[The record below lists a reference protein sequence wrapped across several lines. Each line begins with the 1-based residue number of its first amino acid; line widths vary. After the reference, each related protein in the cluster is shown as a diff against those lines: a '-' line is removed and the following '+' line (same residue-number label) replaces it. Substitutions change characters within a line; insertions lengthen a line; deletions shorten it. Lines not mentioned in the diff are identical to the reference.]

1 MRFNIKFHRIEKIIF
16 LAFLFLISFRLFA
29 VIPVDTTQ
37 VAEKVYL
44 HVDRSMYTSGEDI
57 WFKAYVID
65 PSTNKLSP
73 NTNNLHIE
81 LIAPESEI
89 VQSRI
94 IRVDNGS
101 GHGDFSLPDSIPSGQ
116 YRIRAYTNHMR
127 NYGDEKF
134 FVKEIAIVDPNETDK
149 LQLPVRKIDNRID
162 ITFFPEGG
170 SLIDNVTSTIGFKAV
185 NTLGKGCDVTVK
197 LYSSS
202 GELITIF
209 NSTHLGMGF
218 FNLKPLTGY
227 TYYTVVQGKDGTEIK
242 APIPASFPAGVAI
255 STLITPDQNLML
267 TINTNTATLPS
278 LIGKDLDVEVSLRN
292 LVHKT
297 IKLKFD
303 SLVNNFLMPLADI
316 PDGVLRVTL
325 GVPDGL
331 PLCERLV
338 FLQRNQN
345 ERLIVTTDKIEYKP
359 REKVTVTI
367 ALSGDSTL
375 TDKGDFSMAVVEK
388 RLSDSSAPYSRS
400 ITSWFLLESDVRGP
414 VEDPGYYFDPDNEKR
429 LQDLDL
435 LLLTQGW
442 RDFEWKYDTLAAFKH
457 EMGFTISGQVKR
469 ILNNN
474 PIPAVKINAAVF
486 HMNTTEFMDARTD
499 KDGKFRFEELE
510 VYGKVRIFLSST
522 GKLENLQGKIS
533 VEPVS
538 YNPPGAEKLQKDTEV
553 LEIAQKELASYK
565 QEASYRLNALKKYK
579 LSDTISLGEVTIT
592 ATKIE
597 PPQEV
602 KVRESRRIY
611 TAPDKELIVL
621 PTQESFSGD
630 VFSYL
635 SGRIP
640 GVQVVR
646 GIDKSNL
653 FYPDDVQI
661 FIRGQYSTKKKE
673 DGSYVRFGALI
684 LLDGYELEDAGIG
697 FVLSTPMNAIDRID
711 ILNATP
717 LYGMRGANGVINIIT
732 KVGLRREPVSLAPNS
747 VYTSF
752 QGFEVPR
759 IFYSPKYDNKTE
771 LTAAPDYRSTIFW
784 EPEINQNNDKKEV
797 DFFNSDR
804 PTEVNIT
811 VEGVAEKGIPLSC
824 KTNYEV
830 K

>member
-1 MRFNIKFHRIEKIIF
+1 MKKLIS
-16 LAFLFLISFRLFA
+16 LAFLFLISFKLFA
-29 VIPVDTTQ
+29 VIPEDTTQ

-65 PSTNKLSP
+65 PSTNKLSL
-73 NTNNLHIE
+73 NTNNLHVE

-94 IRVDNGS
+94 IRVVKGT

-127 NYGDEKF
+127 NYGEEKF
-134 FVKEIAIVDPNETDK
+134 FVKEITIVDPNETDQ
-149 LQLPVRKIDNRID
+149 LQLPVRKIDNKID

-185 NTLGKGCDVTVK
+185 NALGKGCDVTVK

-227 TYYTVVQGKDGTEIK
+227 TYYAIVQGTDGTEIK
-242 APIPASFPAGVAI
+242 APIPASFPAGVTI
-255 STLITPDQNLML
+255 RTLITPDKNLIV
-267 TINTNTATLPS
+267 TINTNEATLPS
-278 LIGKDLDVEVSLRN
+278 IIGKDLNVEVSLRN

-297 IKLKFD
+297 TKLKID
-303 SLVNNFLMPLADI
+303 SLVNNFLIPLADI

-359 REKVTVTI
+359 REKVSVTI

-375 TDKGDFSMAVVEK
+375 TDTGYFSMAVVDK
-388 RLSDSSAPYSRS
+388 KLSDSSAPYSRS

-414 VEDPGYYFDPDNEKR
+414 VEDPGNYFDPDNDKR
-429 LQDLDL
+429 LQELDL

-442 RDFEWKYDTLAAFKH
+442 RDFKWKYDTLTPFKH
-457 EMGFTISGQVKR
+457 EVGFTLAGQVNR

-474 PIPAVKINAAVF
+474 PVSGAKINAALF
-486 HMNTTEFMDARTD
+486 HMNTEEFIDTRTD

-510 VYGKVRIFLSST
+510 VYGKVRTFLSST
-522 GKLENLQGKIS
+522 GKMENMQGKIS
-533 VEPVS
+533 VEPII
-538 YNPPGAEKLQKDTEV
+538 YNPPPAEKLHRDTAS
-553 LEIAQKELASYK
+553 LEITQKELASYK

-579 LSDTISLGEVTIT
+579 LSDTISIGEVTIT

-597 PPQEV
+597 APQEV
-602 KVRESRRIY
+602 KVR
-611 TAPDKELIVL
+611 
-621 PTQESFSGD
+621 
-630 VFSYL
+630 
-635 SGRIP
+635 
-640 GVQVVR
+640 
-646 GIDKSNL
+646 
-653 FYPDDVQI
+653 
-661 FIRGQYSTKKKE
+661 
-673 DGSYVRFGALI
+673 
-684 LLDGYELEDAGIG
+684 
-697 FVLSTPMNAIDRID
+697 
-711 ILNATP
+711 
-717 LYGMRGANGVINIIT
+717 
-732 KVGLRREPVSLAPNS
+732 
-747 VYTSF
+747 
-752 QGFEVPR
+752 
-759 IFYSPKYDNKTE
+759 
-771 LTAAPDYRSTIFW
+771 
-784 EPEINQNNDKKEV
+784 
-797 DFFNSDR
+797 
-804 PTEVNIT
+804 
-811 VEGVAEKGIPLSC
+811 VEYNC
-824 KTNYEV
+824 
-830 K
+830 